1 MPAYT
6 VKIGPLAQVVSWD
19 TDDMDEVLY
28 PDDSGDALLGT
39 FYGLETTA
47 RIKSLGLD
55 ISGADADDPIVLEN
69 NVPIKWKTTAGA
81 KRTMLKLND
90 NDIFI
95 IGNDSADGANSLRF
109 DIENID
115 NAMTLDAV
123 DGLVFDDATSFIRL
137 KHGSG
142 PATPAN
148 GHIWT
153 ENTGV
158 YAHIAGADI
167 LVAGASGAVT
177 DHGALTGLSDD
188 DHTQYLLANG
198 SRGLSA
204 NWDAGS
210 FEIRAETFESDV
222 ATGTAPFTIS
232 STTKVTN
239 LNADKVDGF
248 DVSSFFGA
256 VLDDT
261 TLSAVLTTLGLDTDL
276 ATFALP
282 GSTTISAYG
291 ATLVDDADAATARGT
306 LGLGTIATQNSNN
319 VSITGGAIDGTAIG
333 GSTPAAGAFTTL
345 SASSTSV
352 LTGNV
357 GIGATQATNFKLRVL
372 GSIVAYKG
380 TAQDF
385 AQTTTDLGAFNSADN
400 SRLFLGQSTSDY
412 TLFRWVYN
420 ATVGNAYSEWYNN
433 NNQPQYIGLNTTS
446 ALTIR
451 GTLTGNK
458 GINIPTGETYKL
470 NGTQIGLANGLAG
483 VLMSGPAAGHMLLYD
498 DTDSRFEN
506 VAMSGDA
513 TITKAGVLS
522 LAAGLSNK
530 SLYTNSTRVGNLGAG
545 EDDLMSYTVPAGT
558 LANTNERL
566 VIHGVFQLD
575 TGGANRVKAY
585 WNGVAVYDSG
595 SVTPTAAYLSIR
607 LTIIRTSASGQDIII
622 EVLTASTTHTLRV
635 STTTGT
641 ATLSGTVVVKFT
653 GEDAGSTN
661 DDVAQEW
668 MSVDYIKTN

>member
-1 MPAYT
+1 MPSYT

-39 FYGLETTA
+39 FYGIETSA

-55 ISGADADDPIVLEN
+55 ISGADGDDPIVLEN
-69 NVPIKWKTTAGA
+69 NVPIKWKTSAGA

-90 NDIFI
+90 SDIFI
-95 IGNDSADGANSLRF
+95 IGNDNADGANSLRF

-123 DGLVFDDATSFIRL
+123 DGLVFDDAVSFIRL

-198 SRGLSA
+198 TRALSA

-210 FEIRAETFESDV
+210 FEVRAETFESDV
-222 ATGTAPFTIS
+222 ATGTAPFVVA
-232 STTKVTN
+232 STTVVTN

-256 VLDDT
+256 VLDDAN
-261 TLSAVLTTLGLDTDL
+261 LAAVLTTLGLDTDL
-276 ATFALP
+276 ATFSVPA
-282 GSTTISAYG
+282 STTISAFG
-291 ATLVDDADAATARGT
+291 KTLVDDADAATARGT
-306 LGLGTIATQNSNN
+306 LGLGTIATQDASA
-319 VSITGGAIDGTAIG
+319 VAITGGTISGLSSLGVSGDVTIAGATGTRSFNLNR
-333 GSTPAAGAFTTL
+333 GSTTATDVAVFDFETNNSLRWRIRFDSTESGANAGGRLVLQAFSDAGAYIDDVMSFARAASGGVTISRAFT
-345 SASSTSV
+345 ASS
-352 LTGNV
+352 
-357 GIGATQATNFKLRVL
+357 
-372 GSIVAYKG
+372 
-380 TAQDF
+380 
-385 AQTTTDLGAFNSADN
+385 
-400 SRLFLGQSTSDY
+400 
-412 TLFRWVYN
+412 
-420 ATVGNAYSEWYNN
+420 
-433 NNQPQYIGLNTTS
+433 
-446 ALTIR
+446 
-451 GTLTGNK
+451 
-458 GINIPTGETYKL
+458 GINIPTGQTYKL
-470 NGTQIGLANGLAG
+470 NGTQIGLSNGLAG
-483 VLMSGPAAGHMLLYD
+483 VLVATPAAAHMLLYD

>member
-47 RIKSLGLD
+47 RIKSLGID
-55 ISGADADDPIVLEN
+55 VSGADADDPIVLEN
-69 NVPIKWKTTAGA
+69 NVPIKWKTSANA
-81 KRTMLKLND
+81 KRTMLKLNGSD
-90 NDIFI
+90 VFI
-95 IGNDSADGANSLRF
+95 IGNDNADGSDSLRF
-109 DIENID
+109 DISNID

-137 KHGSG
+137 KHGTG

-153 ENTGV
+153 ETTGV

-198 SRGLSA
+198 TRALSA

-210 FEIRAETFESDV
+210 FEVRAETFESDV
-222 ATGTAPFTIS
+222 ATGTAPFVVA
-232 STTKVTN
+232 STTVVTN
-239 LNADKVDGF
+239 LNADTVDGF
-248 DVSSFFGA
+248 HVGSFFGA
-256 VLDDT
+256 VLDDAN
-261 TLSAVLTTLGLDTDL
+261 LAAVLTTLGLDTDL

-282 GSTTISAYG
+282 ASTTISAFG
-291 ATLVDDADAATARGT
+291 ATLVDDADNTAARTT
-306 LGLGTIATQNSNN
+306 LGLGTIATQDSNN
-319 VSITGGAIDGTAIG
+319 ITITGGTINGTAIG
-333 GSTPAAGAFTTL
+333 GSTPAAGSFTTISSSGNASL
-345 SASSTSV
+345 GDATGDTHQLFGTTTLRCAGTGGLWRETSATSAQVAWIGWLNNTSSAQTEAGRVHYVWTSNTLGAESARYTLQLRSGGS
-352 LTGNV
+352 LTSQV
-357 GIGATQATNFKLRVL
+357 QFTGAT
-372 GSIVAYKG
+372 GE
-380 TAQDF
+380 
-385 AQTTTDLGAFNSADN
+385 ADM
-400 SRLFLGQSTSDY
+400 L
-412 TLFRWVYN
+412 
-420 ATVGNAYSEWYNN
+420 VGGW
-433 NNQPQYIGLNTTS
+433 
-446 ALTIR
+446 
-451 GTLTGNK
+451 
-458 GINIPTGETYKL
+458 NIPSGKTYKI
-470 NGTQIGLANGLAG
+470 NSTQIGLSNGLAG
-483 VLMSGPAAGHMLLYD
+483 VLVATPSAGHMLLYD